1 MGKKRRT
8 EKGGLVQNS
17 KKLATVLEK
26 TWGVK
31 DGSIRF
37 LCLKKLVDKK
47 RGGLELKCFT
57 QCLDNNGGG
66 ENTWDFGTDHG
77 ILGLSCIFMYTH

>member
-47 RGGLELKCFT
+47 EEAL
-57 QCLDNNGGG
+57 N
-66 ENTWDFGTDHG
+66 
-77 ILGLSCIFMYTH
+77 